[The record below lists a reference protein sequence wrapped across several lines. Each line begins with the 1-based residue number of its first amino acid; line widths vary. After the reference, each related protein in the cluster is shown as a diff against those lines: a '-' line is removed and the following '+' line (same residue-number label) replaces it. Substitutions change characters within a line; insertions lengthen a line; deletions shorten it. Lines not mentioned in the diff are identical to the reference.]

1 MNFFDKL
8 SYGLYW
14 FHVCLKEWYDAVII
28 GYYDEHE
35 QPSWDFFCHINCNY
49 PLTYRMTMGESKM
62 TNNDRTMPNPIQLTR
77 MIFDYWLIWFYR
89 VKSSFEVMDIPSN
102 YDHSESNIPPYIDC
116 RFGFISSDSGG
127 IGNFRW
133 INSNP
138 SNCFNLQGR
147 IIWAGRWSLYVDSGR
162 LTAIAPR

>member
-28 GYYDEHE
+28 GYYDEDE

-62 TNNDRTMPNPIQLTR
+62 TDATIAFTKEQIETLC
-77 MIFDYWLIWFYR
+77 LVCSFYR
-89 VKSSFEVMDIPSN
+89 SAMDKHSFA
-102 YDHSESNIPPYIDC
+102 ESNIDKVKKLQVFLIEE
-116 RFGFISSDSGG
+116 RRKFE
-127 IGNFRW
+127 GN
-133 INSNP
+133 
-138 SNCFNLQGR
+138 
-147 IIWAGRWSLYVDSGR
+147 
-162 LTAIAPR
+162 